1 MDEFLLVA
9 RATFKDA
16 LCQLCNS
23 WCNGVCPRVI
33 EAEFGSG
40 FFCGDFCWRF
50 DGGAQ
55 GIAKYAG
62 IFPVSV
68 IDAPQFVVGIYD

>member
-1 MDEFLLVA
+1 VDEFLLVA
-9 RATFKDA
+9 RTTFKDA

-23 WCNGVCPRVI
+23 WCNRVCPRVI

-55 GIAKYAG
+55 GIWQTTKKPLTQDQAYG
-62 IFPVSV
+62 
-68 IDAPQFVVGIYD
+68 QQTT